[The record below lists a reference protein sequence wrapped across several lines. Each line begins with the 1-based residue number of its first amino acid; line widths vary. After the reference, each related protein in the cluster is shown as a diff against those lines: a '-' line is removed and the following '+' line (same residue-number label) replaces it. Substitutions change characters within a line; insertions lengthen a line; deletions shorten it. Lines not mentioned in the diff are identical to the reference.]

1 MSVEPTM
8 QTNAPHAD
16 SRLTDA
22 PPRVLNFTPE
32 QAAIAADWPPG
43 QVSHWVFLEIHPEP
57 NGRPR
62 IHLQDP
68 KMLPHHRVQPSIEY
82 LDAFV
87 SRYLL
92 HPNYFHRYAD
102 RLSSAPLTCLVQVGD
117 FADAVLPSAGFCAAD
132 PRVTL
137 IPDLT
142 FWHERGYYDVRE
154 EVRRLAIPW
163 RDRIPVAYWRGS
175 STGPAPICYATF
187 RSLPRF
193 RLCALSLAH
202 QGARHFL
209 DARLSNIVQNNIDE
223 DGDRLRELAL
233 SLGMMAP
240 RVPQAEFAR
249 YRYQIDI
256 DGNTNSW
263 GLLAKL
269 AMGSC
274 ILKVQ
279 SPYQQWYYGD
289 LRPWEHYI
297 PIRADLSDLEDKVLW
312 CREHD
317 DDARDI
323 AQAGKR
329 FADEL
334 VFGTEMARAA
344 SVLLETALP
353 LPTHPPDS
361 VMSHP
366 TMAPGLRIELA
377 DDGYVILQPG
387 SDQAHH
393 LNATAAVL
401 LELCNGSNTEAE
413 LPQLIQLAYGLPE
426 PPVESVAACLDN
438 LRKEG
443 LVR

>member
-1 MSVEPTM
+1 M
-8 QTNAPHAD
+8 QTGMSDSD

-22 PPRVLNFTPE
+22 PPQVFDFTAE
-32 QAAIAADWPPG
+32 QAGIAAGWPPCL
-43 QVSHWVFLEIHPEP
+43 VSHWVFLEIHPEP
-57 NGRPR
+57 AGRPR

-82 LDAFV
+82 LDRFV
-87 SRYLL
+87 SGYLL

-117 FADAVLPSAGFCAAD
+117 SADAVLPSAGFCAED

-154 EVRRLAIPW
+154 EIRKSAIPW
-163 RDRIPVAYWRGS
+163 RDRIPAAFWRGS
-175 STGPAPICYATF
+175 STGPGPIRYETF
-187 RSLPRF
+187 PMLPRF
-193 RLCALSLAH
+193 RLCALSLANRDGR
-202 QGARHFL
+202 QLL
-209 DARLSNIVQNNIDE
+209 DARLSAIVQNNLE
-223 DGDRLRELAL
+223 EEADRLRELAQ
-233 SLGMMAP
+233 SLGMLAP
-240 RVPQAEFAR
+240 RVPPAEFAR

-263 GLLAKL
+263 GLLPKL

-279 SPYQQWYYGD
+279 SKYRQWYYRD

-297 PIRADLSDLEDKVLW
+297 PIRADLSDLEDKILW

-317 DDARDI
+317 DDARYI
-323 AQAGKR
+323 AETGKR
-329 FADEL
+329 FADGL

-344 SVLLETALP
+344 DLLLEAALP
-353 LPTHPPDS
+353 LSTQPPDS
-361 VMSHP
+361 VASHP
-366 TMAPGLRIELA
+366 SMVPGLQIELV

-387 SDQAHH
+387 CGKTHH
-393 LNATAAVL
+393 LNSSATLVL
-401 LELCNGSNTEAE
+401 ALCDGNNPEAD
-413 LPQLIQLAYGLPE
+413 LPRLVQLAYGLPQ

-438 LRKEG
+438 LKKEG
-443 LVR
+443 LIR